1 MNDNRGVQFWTI
13 FTDRRDRTHLFHRVN
28 LKISTRHRPP
38 PPPPS
43 IHRFGID
50 VKSRLRVN
58 NFASVGNSGSV
69 AIRCRLET
77 VLGKVWFNRGVINA
91 VNLLRFRPIVPPLR
105 PLSPPS
111 TAPRW
116 PRNLESDSIA
126 YNLRRPPI
134 VIYSIDG
141 IFGRRGRGDDRGV
154 SIFSRMKKDRRE
166 GEGR

>member
-1 MNDNRGVQFWTI
+1 MND
-13 FTDRRDRTHLFHRVN
+13 FHR
-28 LKISTRHRPP
+28 STRPHALVPP
-38 PPPPS
+38 CKLENFNATPASVPSSTS

-77 VLGKVWFNRGVINA
+77 LLGKVWFNRGVINA

-126 YNLRRPPI
+126 YNLRHPPI